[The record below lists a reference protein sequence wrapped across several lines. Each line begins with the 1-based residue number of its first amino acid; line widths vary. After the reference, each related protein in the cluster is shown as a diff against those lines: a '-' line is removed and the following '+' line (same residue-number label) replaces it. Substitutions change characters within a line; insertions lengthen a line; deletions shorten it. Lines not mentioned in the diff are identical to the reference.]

1 MYMGS
6 DLFQSDDYDSRG
18 DVATKYENH
27 LPVDDLLA
35 PMFSYERVNSFFFFT
50 FRTVSQ
56 ICDYI
61 RSIQKTETSNF
72 FLLFYLFFS
81 CPPSG
86 NFRTI
91 IPEMYREGSP
101 IGWTIRE
108 FVLQVEISTILS
120 ELPYAR
126 RGDDNLHRIVL
137 SLRGKHLAVRTVE
150 SYRPSSTRALQ
161 YIPSSQA

>member
-18 DVATKYENH
+18 DVATKYKNY

-50 FRTVSQ
+50 FRTVSR

-61 RSIQKTETSNF
+61 RSIQKTETSNT
-72 FLLFYLFFS
+72 LLFYFFFFS

-86 NFRTI
+86 NFRTV

-101 IGWTIRE
+101 IGWTIRD
-108 FVLQVEISTILS
+108 FVLQVEIRYRQYF
-120 ELPYAR
+120 P
-126 RGDDNLHRIVL
+126 
-137 SLRGKHLAVRTVE
+137 
-150 SYRPSSTRALQ
+150 SYLTREEGTTTCIA
-161 YIPSSQA
+161 

>member
-18 DVATKYENH
+18 DVATKYENY

-50 FRTVSQ
+50 FRTVSR

-61 RSIQKTETSNF
+61 RSIQKMETSNF
-72 FLLFYLFFS
+72 FLFYFFFFS

-86 NFRTI
+86 NFKTV

-126 RGDDNLHRIVL
+126 RGDGNLHRIS
-137 SLRGKHLAVRTVE
+137 SLATGEA
-150 SYRPSSTRALQ
+150 PSGMHCI
-161 YIPSSQA
+161 IPQAISIID

>member
-1 MYMGS
+1 MITTHEAM
-6 DLFQSDDYDSRG
+6 
-18 DVATKYENH
+18 KYENY

-35 PMFSYERVNSFFFFT
+35 PMSLYERVNSFFFFT
-50 FRTVSQ
+50 FRTVSR

-72 FLLFYLFFS
+72 FLFYFFFFFS

-86 NFRTI
+86 NFRI
-91 IPEMYREGSP
+91 VIPEMYREGSP

-108 FVLQVEISTILS
+108 FVLQVEISTTFS

-126 RGDDNLHRIVL
+126 RGDGNLHCIS
-137 SLRGKHLAVRTVE
+137 SLRYSRYGG
-150 SYRPSSTRALQ
+150 ST
-161 YIPSSQA
+161 